1 MLKKQKIL
9 CNGFSLQVRHL
20 LAISNAMAE
29 IPSSKEFVWVGIRAT
44 YVSELQHLL
53 QSSARN
59 RAAIEGMACH
69 AQIVRVGL
77 GADTI
82 TSNMLMNM
90 YSKCGLVESA
100 RKLFD
105 EMPERSLM
113 QKEGT
118 SFSEFTV
125 SSVVCACAA
134 KCCVFECKQLH
145 GFALKTALDSNVFVG
160 TALLDVY
167 AKCGLVKDA
176 SLVFECMPERSD
188 VTWSSMVAG
197 YVQNELYEEALVLF
211 HRAQAM
217 GLKHNQFT
225 ISSALSA
232 CAARAAL
239 IEGSRCRL
247 FCAKLVLDQ
256 IFCDFI
262 THRYVCEMWNNRGSL
277 HCFSSV
283 EEKNVV
289 LWNAMLSG
297 FSRHVRSL
305 EAMIYFEKMQQMGIC
320 PNEITYISVLTAC
333 SHLVHNVSPNVLH
346 YSCMVDILGRAGL
359 LHEAKD
365 LIDRMPFDATAS
377 MWGSL
382 LASCRIYRNLEV
394 AEVAAKH
401 LFEIEPHNAG
411 NHVLLSNIYAANNRW
426 EEVARARNLLKESK
440 AKKERGKSWIEIKH
454 KVHSFMVGE
463 RNHPRIVEIYLK
475 LEDLVGEMKK
485 IGYKAKTEHD
495 LHDVEESRKQEL
507 LRHHSEKLAL
517 TFGIMVL
524 PHGAPIRIMKNLR
537 ICGDCHSFMKLAS
550 RCGLHI
556 PAAAHSL
563 DPSAHAKKG
572 LSMGLKTGAAEAE
585 AKKVC
590 HILVSK
596 DPHDHLTCPTLKCNN
611 SSYFANDIVTL
622 PINLIWSL
630 GNELICSDSGTA
642 LTNSKCCAA

>member
-1 MLKKQKIL
+1 MRMLKKQKIL
-9 CNGFSLQVRHL
+9 CNSFSLQVRHL
-20 LAISNAMAE
+20 LAIANAMAE
-29 IPSSKEFVWVGIRAT
+29 RPSSKELVWVGIRAT
-44 YVSELQHLL
+44 HVSELQHLL

-69 AQIVRVGL
+69 AQIIRVGL
-77 GADTI
+77 RADTI

-105 EMPERSLM
+105 EMPVRSLVSWNTMVGSHTQNGDSEKALVLFMQM

-118 SFSEFTV
+118 SCSEFTV

-217 GLKHNQFT
+217 GLEHNQFT

-239 IEGSRCRL
+239 IEGKQVQAVLCKTGIGSNIFVISSL
-247 FCAKLVLDQ
+247 IDMYAKCGIIEEAYIV
-256 IFCDFI
+256 
-262 THRYVCEMWNNRGSL
+262 
-277 HCFSSV
+277 FSSV

-333 SHLVHNVSPNVLH
+333 SHLGLVEKGRKYFDLMIRVHNVSPNVLH

-382 LASCRIYRNLEV
+382 LASCRIYRNLEL

-507 LRHHSEKLAL
+507 LRHH
-517 TFGIMVL
+517 M
-524 PHGAPIRIMKNLR
+524 RN
-537 ICGDCHSFMKLAS
+537 
-550 RCGLHI
+550 
-556 PAAAHSL
+556 
-563 DPSAHAKKG
+563 
-572 LSMGLKTGAAEAE
+572 
-585 AKKVC
+585 
-590 HILVSK
+590 
-596 DPHDHLTCPTLKCNN
+596 
-611 SSYFANDIVTL
+611 
-622 PINLIWSL
+622 
-630 GNELICSDSGTA
+630 
-642 LTNSKCCAA
+642 

>member
-1 MLKKQKIL
+1 MRMLKKQKIL
-9 CNGFSLQVRHL
+9 CNSFSLQVRHL
-20 LAISNAMAE
+20 LAIANAMAE
-29 IPSSKEFVWVGIRAT
+29 RPSSKELVWVGIRAT
-44 YVSELQHLL
+44 HVSELQHLL

-69 AQIVRVGL
+69 AQIIRVGL
-77 GADTI
+77 RADTI

-105 EMPERSLM
+105 EMPVRSLVSWNTMVGSHTQNGDSEKALVLFMQM
-113 QKEGT
+113 QKEGI
-118 SFSEFTV
+118 SCSEFTV

-217 GLKHNQFT
+217 GLEHNQFT

-239 IEGSRCRL
+239 IEGKQVQAVLCKTGIGSNIFVISSL
-247 FCAKLVLDQ
+247 IDMYAKCGIIEEAYIV
-256 IFCDFI
+256 
-262 THRYVCEMWNNRGSL
+262 
-277 HCFSSV
+277 FSSV

-333 SHLVHNVSPNVLH
+333 SHLGLVEKGRKYFDLMIRVHNVSPNVLH

-382 LASCRIYRNLEV
+382 LASCRIYRNLEL

-507 LRHHSEKLAL
+507 LRHH
-517 TFGIMVL
+517 M
-524 PHGAPIRIMKNLR
+524 RN
-537 ICGDCHSFMKLAS
+537 
-550 RCGLHI
+550 
-556 PAAAHSL
+556 
-563 DPSAHAKKG
+563 
-572 LSMGLKTGAAEAE
+572 
-585 AKKVC
+585 
-590 HILVSK
+590 
-596 DPHDHLTCPTLKCNN
+596 
-611 SSYFANDIVTL
+611 
-622 PINLIWSL
+622 
-630 GNELICSDSGTA
+630 
-642 LTNSKCCAA
+642 

>member
-1 MLKKQKIL
+1 MRMLKKQKIL
-9 CNGFSLQVRHL
+9 CNSFSLQVRHL
-20 LAISNAMAE
+20 LAISNAIAE
-29 IPSSKEFVWVGIRAT
+29 RPSSKELVWVGIRAT
-44 YVSELQHLL
+44 HVSELQHLL

-69 AQIVRVGL
+69 AQIIRVGL
-77 GADTI
+77 RADTI

-105 EMPERSLM
+105 EMPVRSLVSWNTMVGSHTQNGDSEKALVLFMQM

-118 SFSEFTV
+118 SCSEFTV

-217 GLKHNQFT
+217 GLEHNQFT

-239 IEGSRCRL
+239 IEGKQVQAVLCKTGIGSNIFVISSL
-247 FCAKLVLDQ
+247 IDMYAKCGIIEEAYIV
-256 IFCDFI
+256 
-262 THRYVCEMWNNRGSL
+262 
-277 HCFSSV
+277 FSSV

-333 SHLVHNVSPNVLH
+333 SHLGLVEKGRKYFDLMIRVHNVSPNVLH

-382 LASCRIYRNLEV
+382 LASCRIYRNLEL

-507 LRHHSEKLAL
+507 LRHH
-517 TFGIMVL
+517 M
-524 PHGAPIRIMKNLR
+524 RN
-537 ICGDCHSFMKLAS
+537 
-550 RCGLHI
+550 
-556 PAAAHSL
+556 
-563 DPSAHAKKG
+563 
-572 LSMGLKTGAAEAE
+572 
-585 AKKVC
+585 
-590 HILVSK
+590 
-596 DPHDHLTCPTLKCNN
+596 
-611 SSYFANDIVTL
+611 
-622 PINLIWSL
+622 
-630 GNELICSDSGTA
+630 
-642 LTNSKCCAA
+642 

>member
-1 MLKKQKIL
+1 MRMLKKQKIL
-9 CNGFSLQVRHL
+9 CNSFSLQVRHL
-20 LAISNAMAE
+20 LAIANAMAE
-29 IPSSKEFVWVGIRAT
+29 RPSSKELVWVGIRAT
-44 YVSELQHLL
+44 HVSELQHLL

-69 AQIVRVGL
+69 AQIIRVGL
-77 GADTI
+77 RADTI

-105 EMPERSLM
+105 EMPVRSLVSWNTMVGSHTQNGDSEKALVLFMQM

-118 SFSEFTV
+118 SCSEFTV

-217 GLKHNQFT
+217 GLEHNQFT

-239 IEGSRCRL
+239 IEGKQVQAVLCKTGIGSNIFVISSL
-247 FCAKLVLDQ
+247 IDMYAKCGIIEEAYIV
-256 IFCDFI
+256 
-262 THRYVCEMWNNRGSL
+262 
-277 HCFSSV
+277 FSSV

-333 SHLVHNVSPNVLH
+333 SHLGLVEKGRKYFDLMIRVHNVSPNVLH

-507 LRHHSEKLAL
+507 LRHH
-517 TFGIMVL
+517 M
-524 PHGAPIRIMKNLR
+524 RN
-537 ICGDCHSFMKLAS
+537 
-550 RCGLHI
+550 
-556 PAAAHSL
+556 
-563 DPSAHAKKG
+563 
-572 LSMGLKTGAAEAE
+572 
-585 AKKVC
+585 
-590 HILVSK
+590 
-596 DPHDHLTCPTLKCNN
+596 
-611 SSYFANDIVTL
+611 
-622 PINLIWSL
+622 
-630 GNELICSDSGTA
+630 
-642 LTNSKCCAA
+642 

>member
-1 MLKKQKIL
+1 MRMLKKQKIL
-9 CNGFSLQVRHL
+9 CNSFSLQVRHL
-20 LAISNAMAE
+20 LAISNAIAE
-29 IPSSKEFVWVGIRAT
+29 RPSSKELVWVGIRAT
-44 YVSELQHLL
+44 HVSELQHLL

-69 AQIVRVGL
+69 AQIIRVGL
-77 GADTI
+77 RADTI

-105 EMPERSLM
+105 EMPVRSLVSWNTMVGSHTQNGDSEKALVLFMQM
-113 QKEGT
+113 QKEGI
-118 SFSEFTV
+118 SCSEFTV

-217 GLKHNQFT
+217 GLEHNQFT

-239 IEGSRCRL
+239 IEGKQVQAVLCKTGIGSNIFVISSL
-247 FCAKLVLDQ
+247 IDMYAKCGIIEEAYIV
-256 IFCDFI
+256 
-262 THRYVCEMWNNRGSL
+262 
-277 HCFSSV
+277 FSSV

-333 SHLVHNVSPNVLH
+333 SHLGLVEKGRKYFDLMIRVHNVSPNVLH

-382 LASCRIYRNLEV
+382 LASCRIYRNLEL

-507 LRHHSEKLAL
+507 LRHH
-517 TFGIMVL
+517 M
-524 PHGAPIRIMKNLR
+524 RN
-537 ICGDCHSFMKLAS
+537 
-550 RCGLHI
+550 
-556 PAAAHSL
+556 
-563 DPSAHAKKG
+563 
-572 LSMGLKTGAAEAE
+572 
-585 AKKVC
+585 
-590 HILVSK
+590 
-596 DPHDHLTCPTLKCNN
+596 
-611 SSYFANDIVTL
+611 
-622 PINLIWSL
+622 
-630 GNELICSDSGTA
+630 
-642 LTNSKCCAA
+642 

>member
-1 MLKKQKIL
+1 MRMLKKQKIL
-9 CNGFSLQVRHL
+9 CNSFSLQVRHL
-20 LAISNAMAE
+20 LAISNAIAE
-29 IPSSKEFVWVGIRAT
+29 RPSSKELVWVGIRAT
-44 YVSELQHLL
+44 HVSELQHLL

-69 AQIVRVGL
+69 AQIIRVGL
-77 GADTI
+77 RADTI

-105 EMPERSLM
+105 EMPVRSLVSWNTMVGSHTQNGDSEKALVLFMQM
-113 QKEGT
+113 QKEGI
-118 SFSEFTV
+118 SCSEFTV

-217 GLKHNQFT
+217 GLEHNQFT

-239 IEGSRCRL
+239 IEGKQVQAVLCKTGIGSNIFVISSL
-247 FCAKLVLDQ
+247 IDMYAKCGIIEEAYIV
-256 IFCDFI
+256 
-262 THRYVCEMWNNRGSL
+262 
-277 HCFSSV
+277 FSSV

-333 SHLVHNVSPNVLH
+333 SHLGLVEKGRKYFDLMIRVHNVSPNVLH

-507 LRHHSEKLAL
+507 LRHH
-517 TFGIMVL
+517 M
-524 PHGAPIRIMKNLR
+524 RN
-537 ICGDCHSFMKLAS
+537 
-550 RCGLHI
+550 
-556 PAAAHSL
+556 
-563 DPSAHAKKG
+563 
-572 LSMGLKTGAAEAE
+572 
-585 AKKVC
+585 
-590 HILVSK
+590 
-596 DPHDHLTCPTLKCNN
+596 
-611 SSYFANDIVTL
+611 
-622 PINLIWSL
+622 
-630 GNELICSDSGTA
+630 
-642 LTNSKCCAA
+642 

>member
-1 MLKKQKIL
+1 MRMLKKQKIL
-9 CNGFSLQVRHL
+9 CNSFSLQVRHL
-20 LAISNAMAE
+20 LAIANAMAE
-29 IPSSKEFVWVGIRAT
+29 RPSSKELVWVGIRAT
-44 YVSELQHLL
+44 HVSELQHLL

-69 AQIVRVGL
+69 AQIIRVGL
-77 GADTI
+77 RADTI

-105 EMPERSLM
+105 EMPVRSLVSWNTMVGSHTQNGDSEKALVLFMQM
-113 QKEGT
+113 QKEGI
-118 SFSEFTV
+118 SCSEFTV

-217 GLKHNQFT
+217 GLEHNQFT

-239 IEGSRCRL
+239 IEGKQVQAVLCKTGIGSNIFVISSL
-247 FCAKLVLDQ
+247 IDMYAKCGIIEEAYIV
-256 IFCDFI
+256 
-262 THRYVCEMWNNRGSL
+262 
-277 HCFSSV
+277 FSSV

-333 SHLVHNVSPNVLH
+333 SHLGLVEKGRKYFDLMIRVHNVSPNVLH

-507 LRHHSEKLAL
+507 LRHH
-517 TFGIMVL
+517 M
-524 PHGAPIRIMKNLR
+524 RN
-537 ICGDCHSFMKLAS
+537 
-550 RCGLHI
+550 
-556 PAAAHSL
+556 
-563 DPSAHAKKG
+563 
-572 LSMGLKTGAAEAE
+572 
-585 AKKVC
+585 
-590 HILVSK
+590 
-596 DPHDHLTCPTLKCNN
+596 
-611 SSYFANDIVTL
+611 
-622 PINLIWSL
+622 
-630 GNELICSDSGTA
+630 
-642 LTNSKCCAA
+642 

>member
-1 MLKKQKIL
+1 MRMLKKQKVL
-9 CNGFSLQVRHL
+9 CDSFSLRVRHL

-29 IPSSKEFVWVGIRAT
+29 RPSSKELVWVGIRAT
-44 YVSELQHLL
+44 HVSELQQLL

-69 AQIVRVGL
+69 AQIIRVGL
-77 GADTI
+77 RADTI

-105 EMPERSLM
+105 EMPVRSLVSWNTMVGSHTQNGDSEKALVLFM
-113 QKEGT
+113 QMRKEGT

-134 KCCVFECKQLH
+134 KFCVFECKQLH

-217 GLKHNQFT
+217 GLEHNQFT

-239 IEGSRCRL
+239 IEGKQVQAVLCKTGIGSNIFVISSL
-247 FCAKLVLDQ
+247 IDMYAKCGIIEEAYIV
-256 IFCDFI
+256 
-262 THRYVCEMWNNRGSL
+262 
-277 HCFSSV
+277 FSSV

-289 LWNAMLSG
+289 LWNAMISG

-305 EAMIYFEKMQQMGIC
+305 EAMIYFEKMQQMGLC

-333 SHLVHNVSPNVLH
+333 SHLGLVEKGRKYFDLMIRVHNVSPNVLH

-382 LASCRIYRNLEV
+382 LASCRIYRNLEL

-426 EEVARARNLLKESK
+426 EEVARARNLLKESE

-454 KVHSFMVGE
+454 QVHSFMVGE

-524 PHGAPIRIMKNLR
+524 PHGASIRIMKNLR

-550 RCGLHI
+550 SITEREIIVRDTNRFHHFKNGYCSCG
-556 PAAAHSL
+556 
-563 DPSAHAKKG
+563 
-572 LSMGLKTGAAEAE
+572 E
-585 AKKVC
+585 
-590 HILVSK
+590 
-596 DPHDHLTCPTLKCNN
+596 
-611 SSYFANDIVTL
+611 F
-622 PINLIWSL
+622 W
-630 GNELICSDSGTA
+630 
-642 LTNSKCCAA
+642 

>member
-1 MLKKQKIL
+1 MRMLKKQKIL
-9 CNGFSLQVRHL
+9 CNSFSLQVRHL

-29 IPSSKEFVWVGIRAT
+29 RPSSKELVWVGIHAT
-44 YVSELQHLL
+44 RVSELQHLL

-82 TSNMLMNM
+82 TSNILMNM

-105 EMPERSLM
+105 EMPVRSLVSWNTMVGSHTQNGDSEKALVLFMQM

-118 SFSEFTV
+118 SCSEFTV
-125 SSVVCACAA
+125 SSVVCSCAA

-145 GFALKTALDSNVFVG
+145 GFALKMALDSNVFVG

-217 GLKHNQFT
+217 GLEHNQFT

-239 IEGSRCRL
+239 IEGKQVQAVLCKTGIGSNIFVISSL
-247 FCAKLVLDQ
+247 IDMYAKCGIIEEAYIV
-256 IFCDFI
+256 
-262 THRYVCEMWNNRGSL
+262 
-277 HCFSSV
+277 FSSV

-333 SHLVHNVSPNVLH
+333 SHLGLVEKGRKYFDLMIRVHNVSPNVLH

-359 LHEAKD
+359 LHEAKV

-550 RCGLHI
+550 SITEREIIVRDTNRFHHFKNGYCSCG
-556 PAAAHSL
+556 
-563 DPSAHAKKG
+563 
-572 LSMGLKTGAAEAE
+572 E
-585 AKKVC
+585 
-590 HILVSK
+590 
-596 DPHDHLTCPTLKCNN
+596 
-611 SSYFANDIVTL
+611 F
-622 PINLIWSL
+622 W
-630 GNELICSDSGTA
+630 
-642 LTNSKCCAA
+642 

>member
-1 MLKKQKIL
+1 MRMLKKQKIL
-9 CNGFSLQVRHL
+9 CNSFSLQVRHL

-29 IPSSKEFVWVGIRAT
+29 RPSSKELVWVGIRAT
-44 YVSELQHLL
+44 HVSELQHLL

-69 AQIVRVGL
+69 AQIIRVGL
-77 GADTI
+77 RADTI

-105 EMPERSLM
+105 EMPVRSLVSWNTMVGSHTQNGDCEKALVLFMQM

-118 SFSEFTV
+118 SCSEFTV

-176 SLVFECMPERSD
+176 NLVFECMPERSD

-217 GLKHNQFT
+217 GLEHNQFT

-239 IEGSRCRL
+239 IEGKQVQAVSCKTGIGSNIFVISSL
-247 FCAKLVLDQ
+247 IDMYAKCGIIEEAYTV
-256 IFCDFI
+256 
-262 THRYVCEMWNNRGSL
+262 
-277 HCFSSV
+277 FSSV

-289 LWNAMLSG
+289 LWNAILSG

-320 PNEITYISVLTAC
+320 PNDITYISVLSAC
-333 SHLVHNVSPNVLH
+333 SHLGLVEKGRKYFDLMIRVHNVSPNVLH

-365 LIDRMPFDATAS
+365 FIDRMPFDATAS

-382 LASCRIYRNLEV
+382 LASCRIYRNLEL

-411 NHVLLSNIYAANNRW
+411 NHVLLSNIYAANDRW

-550 RCGLHI
+550 SITEREIIVRDTNRFHHFKNGYCSCG
-556 PAAAHSL
+556 
-563 DPSAHAKKG
+563 
-572 LSMGLKTGAAEAE
+572 E
-585 AKKVC
+585 
-590 HILVSK
+590 
-596 DPHDHLTCPTLKCNN
+596 
-611 SSYFANDIVTL
+611 F
-622 PINLIWSL
+622 W
-630 GNELICSDSGTA
+630 
-642 LTNSKCCAA
+642 

>member
-1 MLKKQKIL
+1 MRMLKKQKIL
-9 CNGFSLQVRHL
+9 CNSFSLQVRHL
-20 LAISNAMAE
+20 LAIANAMAE
-29 IPSSKEFVWVGIRAT
+29 RPSSKELVWVGIRAT
-44 YVSELQHLL
+44 HVSELQHLL

-105 EMPERSLM
+105 EMPVRSLVSWNTMVGSHTQNGDSEKALVLFMQM

-118 SFSEFTV
+118 SCSEFTV

-217 GLKHNQFT
+217 GLEHNQFT

-239 IEGSRCRL
+239 IEGKQVQAVLCKTGIGSNIFVISSL
-247 FCAKLVLDQ
+247 IDMYAKCGIIEEAYIV
-256 IFCDFI
+256 
-262 THRYVCEMWNNRGSL
+262 
-277 HCFSSV
+277 FSSV

-333 SHLVHNVSPNVLH
+333 SHLGLVEKGRKYFDLMIRVHNVSPNVLH

-382 LASCRIYRNLEV
+382 LASCRIYRNLEL

-550 RCGLHI
+550 SITEREIIVRDTNRFHHFKNGYCSCG
-556 PAAAHSL
+556 
-563 DPSAHAKKG
+563 
-572 LSMGLKTGAAEAE
+572 E
-585 AKKVC
+585 
-590 HILVSK
+590 
-596 DPHDHLTCPTLKCNN
+596 
-611 SSYFANDIVTL
+611 F
-622 PINLIWSL
+622 W
-630 GNELICSDSGTA
+630 
-642 LTNSKCCAA
+642 

>member
-9 CNGFSLQVRHL
+9 CNSFSLQVRHL
-20 LAISNAMAE
+20 LAISNAIAE
-29 IPSSKEFVWVGIRAT
+29 RPSSKELVWVGIRAT
-44 YVSELQHLL
+44 HVSELQHLL

-69 AQIVRVGL
+69 AQIIRVGL
-77 GADTI
+77 RADTI

-105 EMPERSLM
+105 EMPVRSLVSWNTMVGSHTQNGDSEKALVLFMQM
-113 QKEGT
+113 QKEGI
-118 SFSEFTV
+118 SCSEFTV

-217 GLKHNQFT
+217 GLEHNQFT

-239 IEGSRCRL
+239 IEGKQVQAVLCKTGIGSNIFVISSL
-247 FCAKLVLDQ
+247 IDMYAKCGIIEEAYIV
-256 IFCDFI
+256 
-262 THRYVCEMWNNRGSL
+262 
-277 HCFSSV
+277 FSSV

-333 SHLVHNVSPNVLH
+333 SHLGLVEKGRKYFDLMIRVHNVSPNVLH

-507 LRHHSEKLAL
+507 LRHH
-517 TFGIMVL
+517 M
-524 PHGAPIRIMKNLR
+524 RN
-537 ICGDCHSFMKLAS
+537 
-550 RCGLHI
+550 
-556 PAAAHSL
+556 
-563 DPSAHAKKG
+563 
-572 LSMGLKTGAAEAE
+572 
-585 AKKVC
+585 
-590 HILVSK
+590 
-596 DPHDHLTCPTLKCNN
+596 
-611 SSYFANDIVTL
+611 
-622 PINLIWSL
+622 
-630 GNELICSDSGTA
+630 
-642 LTNSKCCAA
+642 